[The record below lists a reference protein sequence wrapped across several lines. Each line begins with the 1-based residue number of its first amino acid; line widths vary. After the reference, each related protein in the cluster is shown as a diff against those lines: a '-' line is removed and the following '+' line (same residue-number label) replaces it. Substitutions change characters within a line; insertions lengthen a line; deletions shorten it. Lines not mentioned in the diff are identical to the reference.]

1 MVDAW
6 PATLPQ
12 CFIVGYSD
20 GEGDSL
26 VETQPDMG
34 PPSSRSRSTSVV
46 RPLSGA
52 MRMTKA
58 QIAILDTFYKTTLVR
73 GSLPF
78 NFTDPTFGGTILV
91 KFPKGSQPTW
101 QQSSPGMYRVN
112 VSLSILP

>member
-20 GEGDSL
+20 GEGDGL
-26 VETQPDMG
+26 IETAPDIG
-34 PPSSRSRSTSVV
+34 PPISRPRSTAVV

-52 MRMTKA
+52 MRMTRA
-58 QIAILDTFYKTTLVR
+58 QIAILSAFFRTTLLR

-78 NFTDPTFGGTILV
+78 SFTDPTFGGTVLV
-91 KFPKGSQPTW
+91 KFPKGSQPSW
-101 QQSSPGMYRVN
+101 QQTGPGMYRVN
-112 VSLSILP
+112 ITLSVLP